1 MDFVKDV
8 MFVKVLESLHRE
20 NSGSKSNTW
29 AENRLKQADGLCRGK
44 WALTILDTADIANI
58 VLPAHRHGIELVP
71 DSGLAVSA
79 AAEVLRSLP
88 SKQSMLECWE
98 NICSHRER
106 DFVQSHI
113 FLESVDGC
121 LKHLDGLHRLLA
133 WVLFERKGD
142 VAAFVA
148 GFPASP

>member
-8 MFVKVLESLHRE
+8 TLGEVLEGLHRE
-20 NSGSKSNTW
+20 NSGSKSYAW
-29 AENRLKQADGLCRGK
+29 AENRLKQADGLCIGR
-44 WALTILDTADIANI
+44 WALVILDKADIANI

-79 AAEVLRSLP
+79 TAEVLRSFP
-88 SKQSMLECWE
+88 NKQSMVECWE

-106 DFVQSHI
+106 DFAQSHI

-121 LKHLDGLHRLLA
+121 LCGA
-133 WVLFERKGD
+133 
-142 VAAFVA
+142 
-148 GFPASP
+148 PASR